1 MHTRATRQ
9 FVLAVLLAMT
19 ACGGLPRKASA
30 ARDWEPLILKGYRFP
45 GLIGADLSSLE
56 VAAVHHGKLEPIP
69 FQVDEVSDKG
79 AYVLPDGPEGSTE
92 RRTRLGA
99 KDEIV
104 IMFSDL
110 GERADGG
117 IAGKAFELEVSERDG
132 GPHRYAYLA
141 TVATPRL
148 SPRRYVSYDP
158 SRNLIET
165 ESYRVGMPNGLP
177 VEFALRNRGDEVS
190 SNLTDRLK
198 VRLNARVLHLMR
210 FSFNED
216 DIRTAVRAWKCG
228 PVRVIRR
235 LDHSVDLILGLGS
248 PVFERH
254 DFFYR
259 DMIRNPFVMDLPFA
273 PRLFFGDIRVRI
285 DLDFNDLRG
294 YQVLWSGMASAP
306 VRISDP
312 PLRIGSSGAQVSWI
326 AIRGGAHTTLQTLA
340 PTPDLAILNRRLYFN
355 DDPDRPDPPEHLGGE
370 HPGLGYVITGW
381 ENLESGVHLFDSLL
395 ITAAADYSPDVF
407 LEELRDPPQAT
418 VRPASEQ
425 K

>member
-19 ACGGLPRKASA
+19 ACGALPHNASA
-30 ARDWEPLILKGYRFP
+30 ARDWEPLILKGSRFP

-56 VAAVHHGKLEPIP
+56 VTAVRHGKLEPIP

-79 AYVLPDGPEGSTE
+79 AYVLPEGSE
-92 RRTRLGA
+92 ASMEQGRLGA
-99 KDEIV
+99 NDEIV

-117 IAGKAFELEVSERDG
+117 IAGNAFELEVSERDG

-158 SRNLIET
+158 SRNSIET
-165 ESYRVGMPNGLP
+165 ESYRVGMQNGLP
-177 VEFALRNRGDEVS
+177 VEFALRNLPDEMP

-198 VRLNARVLHLMR
+198 VRLSARVLHLVR

-235 LDHSVDLILGLGS
+235 LDHSVELILGLGS

-312 PLRIGSSGAQVSWI
+312 PLRIDSSGAQVSWI
-326 AIRGGAHTTLQTLA
+326 AIRGGAHTTVQTLA

-381 ENLESGVHLFDSLL
+381 EKLESGVHLFDSLL
-395 ITAAADYSPDVF
+395 ITAAADYSPDV
-407 LEELRDPPQAT
+407 LLKELSDPPQAT
-418 VRPASEQ
+418 VRTASE
-425 K
+425 KR